1 MEKLQEKG
9 IRKPIGLC
17 STPPEAEDYIEKEY
31 KMPPR
36 YCVRFAYMWNGEE
49 RIFVAEYNHLREI
62 NAAMRYWRSCLR
74 VLSIVTYK
82 RLDL

>member
-9 IRKPIGLC
+9 ICKPIDLC

-31 KMPPR
+31 KIPPR
-36 YCVRFAYMWNGEE
+36 YCVRLAYMWDGEE
-49 RIFVAEYNHLREI
+49 RVIVAQYNHLREI
-62 NAAMRYWRSCLR
+62 RATMRYWRSYLH